1 MEKLSQ
7 FTEDGTHSSEE
18 RPNDED
24 EDENHE
30 NPFNSQTFVP
40 LLPTRLSEDR
50 TINEIL
56 NKA

>member
-18 RPNDED
+18 GSNDKD